1 MARRYRRLSARP
13 NENEI
18 PTVRITKPRS
28 NPHRRG
34 RRRNAPITKA
44 QARVLKRILRKH
56 GFGVNPVGSDGWYF
70 NYNPKRGT
78 RRDYPYHDVYVGWF
92 DPYLD
97 TVRIHVVLWRR
108 RGNEEDKRSARA
120 YAQKE
125 YGRNGK
131 VFLAPSTTSVT
142 TAKNRAAAKLAAIA
156 RKRYP
161 GKTVVGDFLKN
172 NPKRGTRRGKKHHMA
187 RKARRVKRNPKPPK
201 GKRAGSVF
209 KRKGKWFRISI
220 VKVKKGRKTVKRR
233 VTRKTTARAAK
244 RARK

>member
-78 RRDYPYHDVYVGWF
+78 RR
-92 DPYLD
+92 
-97 TVRIHVVLWRR
+97 
-108 RGNEEDKRSARA
+108 
-120 YAQKE
+120 
-125 YGRNGK
+125 
-131 VFLAPSTTSVT
+131 
-142 TAKNRAAAKLAAIA
+142 
-156 RKRYP
+156 
-161 GKTVVGDFLKN
+161 
-172 NPKRGTRRGKKHHMA
+172 GKKHHMA